1 MNVQNIL
8 KLKKNFYN
16 LSDKKIED
24 IHKTMNNS
32 GNPKPCISMMTKDP
46 SYKQIIVSIGSNNI
60 KKFMASFSDHVIN
73 LNHTLKDIKL
83 NDFIQTDYRGLI
95 IVSNKVAS
103 LSDICVISNYIKN
116 ANNMDPN
123 NIQEACLLQSKL
135 YLKILGI
142 SYLLESTNISIN
154 SSVIK
159 SIIKATH
166 IFNNIKITSKPHV
179 VKISLK
185 SDMAI
190 I

>member
-1 MNVQNIL
+1 
-8 KLKKNFYN
+8 
-16 LSDKKIED
+16 
-24 IHKTMNNS
+24 
-32 GNPKPCISMMTKDP
+32 MTKDP
-46 SYKQIIVSIGSNNI
+46 LYKQIIVLMGSDNI
-60 KKFMASFSDHVIN
+60 KKFMVSFSDHVIN
-73 LNHTLKDIKL
+73 LNHTLKDIKS

-95 IVSNKVAS
+95 IVSNKVAF

>member
-46 SYKQIIVSIGSNNI
+46 SYKQIIVSIGSDNI

-116 ANNMDPN
+116 ANNMDLN

-179 VKISLK
+179 VKVSLK